1 MGAHMSIRTLA
12 RELYRVM
19 KEVEQLEKELNDLI
33 PGASKRYES
42 ERRLAEARAEERRIK
57 AMLDGA
63 KAD

>member
-19 KEVEQLEKELNDLI
+19 KEVEQLAKELNDLI
-33 PGASKRYES
+33 PGASKRYEL

>member
-33 PGASKRYES
+33 PGASKSYEL

-57 AMLDGA
+57 AMLDGS

>member
-1 MGAHMSIRTLA
+1 MSIRILA

-19 KEVEQLEKELNDLI
+19 KEVEQLEKELKGLA
-33 PGASKRYES
+33 PGASRRDEL
-42 ERRLAEARAEERRIK
+42 ERQLFAARAEERRIK

>member
-1 MGAHMSIRTLA
+1 MSIRILA

-19 KEVEQLEKELNDLI
+19 KEVEQLEKELEGLA
-33 PGASKRYES
+33 PGAPKGNEL
-42 ERRLAEARAEERRIK
+42 ERQLFAARAEERRIK

>member
-1 MGAHMSIRTLA
+1 MSIRILA

-19 KEVEQLEKELNDLI
+19 KEVEQLEKELKGLV
-33 PGASKRYES
+33 PGASRRDDL
-42 ERRLAEARAEERRIK
+42 ERQLFAARAEERRIK

>member
-1 MGAHMSIRTLA
+1 VLTMSIRILA

-19 KEVEQLEKELNDLI
+19 KEVEQLEKELEGLV
-33 PGASKRYES
+33 PGALKGNEL
-42 ERRLAEARAEERRIK
+42 ERQLFAARAEERRIK

>member
-1 MGAHMSIRTLA
+1 MSIRILA

-19 KEVEQLEKELNDLI
+19 KEIEQREKDLKGLV
-33 PGASKRYES
+33 PGAPQRYEA
-42 ERRLAEARAEERRIK
+42 ERRLLQARAEERRIK

>member
-1 MGAHMSIRTLA
+1 MGVHMSIRILA

-33 PGASKRYES
+33 PGASKRYEL
-42 ERRLAEARAEERRIK
+42 ERRLAEVRAEERRIK